1 MAAFANVVLTD
12 TFDIWRIRTNDTLA
26 RLNQIS
32 VSNSAIFS
40 NTVTANVQLNVLG
53 GANVAGV
60 FQVDTGSAN
69 TNIFSD
75 NLNVTSNTQ
84 IGGTVL
90 LRGATTLSSSIQVSG
105 TAALQGQ
112 TNVGARFTVDDN
124 VSNTNIYSDH
134 FNVTANAS
142 LSGTLGV
149 TGQTTLSNV
158 VAMTVSSGAA
168 NTNVFSDH
176 MNVTANTNM
185 AGTVT
190 LAGLNTT
197 ATDIAGAVNEV
208 KTTADGAVDE
218 ALAFAIALG

>member
-32 VSNSAIFS
+32 VSDSAIFS

-105 TAALQGQ
+105 SAALQGQ
-112 TNVGARFTVDDN
+112 TNVGARFTIDDN

-134 FNVTANAS
+134 
-142 LSGTLGV
+142 
-149 TGQTTLSNV
+149 
-158 VAMTVSSGAA
+158 
-168 NTNVFSDH
+168 
-176 MNVTANTNM
+176 MNVTANSNM
-185 AGTVT
+185 SGTVT

-218 ALAFAIALG
+218 ALAVAIALG